1 MLSLN
6 KSEKVLR
13 MLKLIN
19 LKPIYQNLVVAPL
32 APPGPGTTGL
42 KLIDSYLQ
50 TATYVEKAKR

>member
-19 LKPIYQNLVVAPL
+19 LKLEALTKELVYLKFFLKVTNVWANMF
-32 APPGPGTTGL
+32 GTM
-42 KLIDSYLQ
+42 Y
-50 TATYVEKAKR
+50 

>member
-1 MLSLN
+1 MER
-6 KSEKVLR
+6 SENPGGMGPVV
-13 MLKLIN
+13 IWEHN
-19 LKPIYQNLVVAPL
+19 LPPPPVVAPL